1 MLLLL
6 AAREH
11 NISVQ
16 EAMRTIISDYGMPDL
31 AKLGFILNNYV
42 NDLTFFRLNYDAFVK
57 SPKTVIP
64 DLISLPRT

>member
-6 AAREH
+6 TARKH

-16 EAMRTIISDYGMPDL
+16 EAMRTIISDYRMPDL

-42 NDLTFFRLNYDAFVK
+42 NDLTFLRLYFQ
-57 SPKTVIP
+57 SQSIIP
-64 DLISLPRT
+64 